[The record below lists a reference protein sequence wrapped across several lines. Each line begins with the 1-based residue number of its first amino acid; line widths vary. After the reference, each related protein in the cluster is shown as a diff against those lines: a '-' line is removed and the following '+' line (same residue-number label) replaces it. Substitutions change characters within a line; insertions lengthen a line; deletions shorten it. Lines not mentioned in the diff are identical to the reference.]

1 MHSDY
6 EYENCKDPKE
16 AVKMLAEDWKEHTDK
31 KVREE
36 RERWES
42 SSSSSSSDSSTRPP
56 APVINVTED
65 YTNHNELCRKLDKI
79 LTNQKDLEKA
89 LMQSKSFKEVVTNL
103 KKLKDE
109 RAERIRKRIE
119 EEDRLNDLKVKRDIK
134 EWKEQIAKEEAE
146 AKAAEGQIPRKKK
159 MSEKYKKLT
168 IPQAIVKTIY
178 EAGKYLLTG
187 EDSTK
192 RR

>member
-6 EYENCKDPKE
+6 EYENCTTPEEGIK
-16 AVKMLAEDWKEHTDK
+16 LFAEDWQEYSDK